1 MPAYYGDFV
10 TPATLCT
17 VTDVEAY
24 APTVTFDTGK
34 VTNLIRSAT
43 RLILRETRQA
53 YYTVD
58 PTTGLA
64 TDAQIQGALHDAT
77 VVQVVAWYQLGY
89 DPTFGGVITPAVKS
103 SKRIGS
109 AAITYADAAVAAQ
122 ARADALGGLV
132 SEAEQILELQNL
144 LIPNPWTFG

>member
-10 TPATLCT
+10 TPTALCT
-17 VTDVEAY
+17 VADVNAY
-24 APTVTFDTGK
+24 ATVPATANIP
-34 VTNLIRSAT
+34 NLIRSAT

-64 TDAQIQGALHDAT
+64 TDTQIQGALHDAT
-77 VVQVVAWYQLGY
+77 VIQVVAWAQIGY
-89 DPTFGGVITPAVKS
+89 DPTTGGVLTPTVEQSTK
-103 SKRIGS
+103 IGTAS
-109 AAITYADAAVAAQ
+109 VTYADAALSAA
-122 ARADALGGLV
+122 ARAAAIGALV
-132 SEAEQILELQNL
+132 PEAEQLLELQNL